1 LDLIVGGWKDKQR
14 ICKKLLNSN
23 IDNENQSY
31 IEKWMARFDPAA
43 RDQA

>member
-1 LDLIVGGWKDKQR
+1 MDLIVGGRKDKQR
-14 ICKKLLNSN
+14 ICKKVLKSN
-23 IDNENQSY
+23 VNDENQSY